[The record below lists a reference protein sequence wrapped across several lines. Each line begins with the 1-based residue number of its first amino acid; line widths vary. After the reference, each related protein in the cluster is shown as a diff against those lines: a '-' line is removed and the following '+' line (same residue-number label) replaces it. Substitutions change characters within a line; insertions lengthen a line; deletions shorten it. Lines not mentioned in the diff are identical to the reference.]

1 MVRLLSHK
9 FKKYA
14 KGWLIFFLLVID
26 VFFMSYLLPTV
37 GASITRNSTSA
48 VPIDLMFFYTPQT
61 VYKLIAEY
69 GDAARETYRSIA
81 LTIDIEHQVV
91 YTLLFSLLI
100 TWLFQ
105 KGYDS
110 KSKMQKYNVVPMGAF
125 AADLLEN
132 FGIITMLSIHPS
144 TPAIVAWL
152 TTFFTMTKWLFV
164 SASIALVIIGVIALA
179 SKELRQNRRSHR
191 HSNSRHSDKSS
202 QDTTK
207 RS

>member
-26 VFFMSYLLPTV
+26 IFFMSYLLPTV
-37 GASITRNSTSA
+37 GAAITRDSTSG

-81 LTIDIEHQVV
+81 LTVDIAHPVV

-110 KSKMQKYNVVPMGAF
+110 KSRMQKYNVVPMGAF

-132 FGIITMLSIHPS
+132 TGIITMLSIYPS

-152 TTFFTMTKWLFV
+152 TTIFTMTKWLFV
-164 SASIALVIIGVIALA
+164 SASIALVIVGGIALV
-179 SKELRQNRRSHR
+179 SKELRHNRRSHH
-191 HSNSRHSDKSS
+191 HSKSHRSDKSS
-202 QDTTK
+202 HDTEK
-207 RS
+207 S